1 MRCNVFFV
9 HGLKF
14 TCSARLFGPFLLEEG
29 MSKVDTSKSKA
40 TENASKKASDQGEK
54 GDGVERQR
62 IAKYLARAGV
72 CSRRDAEK
80 LIEDGRVTVDHR
92 VLTTPAFKVTG
103 REEIVV
109 DGKII
114 PPHEP
119 TRLWRLHKPRG
130 CVTTNKDPEGRVT
143 VFDRLPENMP
153 RVISIGRLDYN
164 TEGLL
169 LFTNDGELART
180 LELPQTGWTRRYRI
194 RAYGRVT
201 QSDLDELQNGIE
213 VDGIKY
219 GPIEATLDREQG
231 DNVWIT
237 MRLTEG
243 KNREIKRVLGE
254 LGLDVNRLIRLSY
267 GPFQLGDIP
276 EGTTLEIPH
285 KTLVEQVGHIHTIRA
300 KDDDNKKKFSG
311 PKGRGKAGKKPFKK
325 GGSSDRKNTRNADT
339 RTTGKKG
346 GKK

>member
-1 MRCNVFFV
+1 
-9 HGLKF
+9 
-14 TCSARLFGPFLLEEG
+14 

>member
-1 MRCNVFFV
+1 MRCNFFFC
-9 HGLKF
+9 HWPKPI
-14 TCSARLFGPFLLEEG
+14 CSARLLGPFLLEEG

-40 TENASKKASDQGEK
+40 TKNSSTTSSHQAEN

-62 IAKYLARAGV
+62 IAKYLSRAGV

-109 DGKII
+109 DGKVI

-143 VFDRLPENMP
+143 VFDRLPESMP

-201 QSDLDELQNGIE
+201 QNDLDALQDGIE
-213 VDGIKY
+213 VDGIQY
-219 GPIEATLDREQG
+219 ASIDATLDRQQG
-231 DNVWIT
+231 DNVWLT
-237 MRLTEG
+237 MNLTEG
-243 KNREIKRVLGE
+243 KNREIKRVLGA
-254 LGLDVNRLIRLSY
+254 LGLEVNRLIRLSY

-285 KTLVEQVGHIHTIRA
+285 KTLVEHVGHIHTIHA
-300 KDDDNKKKFSG
+300 KEDDNKKKFAGS
-311 PKGRGKAGKKPFKK
+311 KGRSKSGKK
-325 GGSSDRKNTRNADT
+325 GGSSDRKNTRNSDT
-339 RTTGKKG
+339 RSSGKKG
-346 GKK
+346 GRK

>member
-1 MRCNVFFV
+1 
-9 HGLKF
+9 
-14 TCSARLFGPFLLEEG
+14 

-40 TENASKKASDQGEK
+40 TENASNKSSDQDEN

-62 IAKYLARAGV
+62 IAKYLSRAGV

-109 DGKII
+109 DGKVI

-143 VFDRLPENMP
+143 VFDRLPESMP

-164 TEGLL
+164 SEGLL

-194 RAYGRVT
+194 RAYGSVT
-201 QSDLDELQNGIE
+201 QKDLDELQNGIE
-213 VDGIKY
+213 VDGIEY
-219 GPIEATLDREQG
+219 ASIEASLDRQQG

-237 MRLTEG
+237 MKLTEG
-243 KNREIKRVLGE
+243 KNREIKRVLGA

-276 EGTTLEIPH
+276 EGTTLEVPY
-285 KTLVEQVGHIHTIRA
+285 KTLVEQVGHIHTIRP
-300 KDDDNKKKFSG
+300 KEDDSKKKFTGS
-311 PKGRGKAGKKPFKK
+311 KGRSKSGKKPFKK
-325 GGSSDRKNTRNADT
+325 GGSSDRKNTRNSDT
-339 RTTGKKG
+339 RSSGKKG
-346 GKK
+346 GRK

>member
-1 MRCNVFFV
+1 
-9 HGLKF
+9 
-14 TCSARLFGPFLLEEG
+14 

-311 PKGRGKAGKKPFKK
+311 PKGRGKPGKKPFKK